1 MDWAGRPYTVLHCML
16 EGIRRD
22 QVGTAEEI
30 RWAQQRRSGGQSR
43 GDQVGT
49 AKEIRWA
56 QQRTSGGP
64 SRGDQ
69 VGTAEEI
76 RWAQQRRS
84 GGHSRGDQ
92 VGTAEEIRR
101 QLASLS
107 SKNCRAVLTDLACE
121 CGQSKSNVAKDYGEG
136 YVCKKCFNAIA
147 KYSALQEEVQNRKRE
162 LLSKLSRHVG
172 SSATHETQGTK
183 RSADTVPHAAHAVK
197 VVVTYQDYEKK
208 YNLSPTRE
216 PIGKCLGRNAK
227 RAFAKHS
234 LESPALLEHFLLR
247 INKIIRKEMS
257 QVLRDTAYNIKKAQ
271 RETMTAL
278 SWANEYRTLRQK
290 APVLVRFLDAC
301 IPKESSRRQCTIMTC
316 IGVLAKSHCRNT
328 LLHAFISLV
337 LSYGHAGKLVYSRL
351 QKLGLCLSDS
361 STRAL
366 LDILGTD
373 HDKVVKNWVSE
384 LSLPTNQFPHH
395 PPPPP
400 QLASSSSSSSSF
412 CDSTSPVGPGDFSL
426 VTAESSPSCDTHTS
440 TSDEDT
446 APLAAAEQNSPQD
459 GSPVLDCG
467 EWNGFKLIGDNI
479 DKNIKPRDMRIN
491 NQTKSLHYFHAF
503 AVKDRINF
511 SDITNNAE
519 LVYPDD
525 IDYSVFYPNDDD
537 DAQLVS
543 NFQTLVTRIFVEHIP
558 HLQHLFGKVTHNIQH
573 KYSKNMS
580 IKSTVGSGG
589 NLVTGCTHQAKSGT
603 KVALACLGCDQTCHY
618 HDVVMV
624 VWKRLYNTS
633 SGVDKGT
640 LFQLRNL
647 INRRNVVS
655 DVTVSSIAKTL
666 CSDVVTLS
674 FAAKPS
680 TGSADCVMEYA
691 KETLSLGLLL
701 LEFND
706 AIREGDGC
714 RVLRC
719 WKFLFLFFR
728 AAGHKNYCIEA
739 FHLLMQYYYTLTP
752 RCAEQMLWGRFVNS
766 VGGPGHNISGD
777 LHMEHLNRILKDTVS
792 HLGANKTPK
801 SIVRAAKALGPLKD
815 ILAEFDKITGVWF
828 TSKHCRRSEKEDLL
842 KIVAELN
849 QNEVFH
855 YQPGRKHLLFPSMK
869 CNCMLMC
876 IDRPKLTSW
885 MSVKAE
891 NILRQTSFTH

>member
-1 MDWAGRPYTVLHCML
+1 MLRCKLCVDPVLC
-16 EGIRRD
+16 
-22 QVGTAEEI
+22 
-30 RWAQQRRSGGQSR
+30 S
-43 GDQVGT
+43 
-49 AKEIRWA
+49 KN
-56 QQRTSGGP
+56 
-64 SRGDQ
+64 
-69 VGTAEEI
+69 
-76 RWAQQRRS
+76 
-84 GGHSRGDQ
+84 
-92 VGTAEEIRR
+92 RR

-257 QVLRDTAYNIKKAQ
+257 QVLRGTAYNIKKAQ

-384 LSLPTNQFPHH
+384 LSLPTNQGIMSFAPATLFDSEDTSNSTSSLSTVFNEQSQSNSFRASTPVSLVPSS

-446 APLAAAEQNSPQD
+446 APLAATEQNSPQD

-519 LVYPDD
+519 LVFPDD

-580 IKSTVGSGG
+580 IKSTVVPLGVILKNENILNDMVDILDVLHQYVPKTTTTQTYNTCAEDGSTRTTEVHIDHINPVLIGGDQLTVARVRGSQDALLNSESGMQRVQGLIPVIEDWHTKMCYMQGSGG

-655 DVTVSSIAKTL
+655 DVSKDTAACEEFIELITVAHILSAAVHITGVPDLEGLSKKILSSENHFAAVSSIAKTL

-752 RCAEQMLWGRFVNS
+752 RCAEQMLWG
-766 VGGPGHNISGD
+766 
-777 LHMEHLNRILKDTVS
+777 
-792 HLGANKTPK
+792 
-801 SIVRAAKALGPLKD
+801 AL
-815 ILAEFDKITGVWF
+815 
-828 TSKHCRRSEKEDLL
+828 C
-842 KIVAELN
+842 
-849 QNEVFH
+849 Q
-855 YQPGRKHLLFPSMK
+855 
-869 CNCMLMC
+869 
-876 IDRPKLTSW
+876 
-885 MSVKAE
+885 
-891 NILRQTSFTH
+891 

>member
-1 MDWAGRPYTVLHCML
+1 MWAIKKH
-16 EGIRRD
+16 
-22 QVGTAEEI
+22 
-30 RWAQQRRSGGQSR
+30 
-43 GDQVGT
+43 
-49 AKEIRWA
+49 
-56 QQRTSGGP
+56 
-64 SRGDQ
+64 
-69 VGTAEEI
+69 
-76 RWAQQRRS
+76 
-84 GGHSRGDQ
+84 
-92 VGTAEEIRR
+92 
-101 QLASLS
+101 
-107 SKNCRAVLTDLACE
+107 
-121 CGQSKSNVAKDYGEG
+121 VAKDYGEG

-147 KYSALQEEVQNRKRE
+147 KYSALQEEVQNRKR
-162 LLSKLSRHVG
+162 
-172 SSATHETQGTK
+172 TK

-384 LSLPTNQFPHH
+384 LSLPTNQLSTVFNEQSQSNSFRASTPVSLVPSS

-412 CDSTSPVGPGDFSL
+412 CDSTSPCGS
-426 VTAESSPSCDTHTS
+426 S

-519 LVYPDD
+519 LVFPDD

-543 NFQTLVTRIFVEHIP
+543 NFQTLVTRIFVEYIP

-580 IKSTVGSGG
+580 IKSTVVPLGVILKNENILNDMVDILDVLHQYVPKTTTTQTYNTCAEDGSTRTTEVHIDHINPVLIGGDQLTVARVRGSQDALLNSESGMQRVQGLIPVIEDWHTKMCYMQGSGG

-624 VWKRLYNTS
+624 SGRALPADRPGTKVALACLGCDQMCHYHDVGHDGMLCPDVSKDTAACEEFMELITVAHILSAAVHITGVPDLEGLSKKILS
-633 SGVDKGT
+633 SENH
-640 LFQLRNL
+640 FAA
-647 INRRNVVS
+647 
-655 DVTVSSIAKTL
+655 VSSIAKTL

-680 TGSADCVMEYA
+680 TGSANYVMEYA

-719 WKFLFLFFR
+719 WKFLFR
-728 AAGHKNYCIEA
+728 AAGDKNYCIEA

-792 HLGANKTPK
+792 HLGANKTPN
-801 SIVRAAKALGPLKD
+801 P
-815 ILAEFDKITGVWF
+815 
-828 TSKHCRRSEKEDLL
+828 
-842 KIVAELN
+842 
-849 QNEVFH
+849 
-855 YQPGRKHLLFPSMK
+855 
-869 CNCMLMC
+869 
-876 IDRPKLTSW
+876 
-885 MSVKAE
+885 
-891 NILRQTSFTH
+891 